1 MSAPAS
7 DSAVERVTQRR
18 QLLESWF
25 RDRNTQPFA
34 FQKDAW
40 RGHAQGESLLI
51 CAPTGHGKTL
61 AALGGPLLACGD
73 PPPHDPDLER
83 QVGALKLLWI
93 TPMRALANDLARA
106 LEEPVEAVRPDWQVE
121 ARTGDTASHV
131 KQRQRKRPP
140 QVLVTTP
147 ESLSLWLTYPEW
159 RELFGGLE
167 AVVVDEWHEL
177 AGSKRGV
184 QVQLALAR
192 LFAARPD
199 LRVTG
204 LSATLGQ
211 PALALDVLTSGA
223 PEGAARRVLEAPAPK
238 RIEVCTLLPAE
249 AKGLPW
255 GGHLGLQLVPE
266 VLAELDALP
275 EGRCALLFTNT
286 RAQAERWFEVLL
298 EQRPLW
304 AGELQLHHGS
314 LDAGVRRF
322 VERSLAEG
330 KVRAVVS
337 TSSLDLGV
345 DFRAV
350 STVFQIGSPKGIG
363 RLAQRAGR
371 SGHGP
376 GETSR
381 VCCVPT
387 QALEVLEF
395 AAARSALDQQR
406 YEPVRPPTA
415 PLDVLI
421 QHLVTAACG
430 GGFAPEELL
439 AEVRRTHAYRDL
451 DEASW
456 AFACDFVRFG
466 GETLQAYKRYSK
478 VAERRGL
485 WRVRSHRVAR
495 DHRLQIGTITA
506 DSSVEVVLQG
516 GGGRLGTLE
525 DRFAGR
531 LAKGDR
537 FRFAG
542 FDLEYVR
549 QKGDRILVKK
559 SKGQPQSLVPR
570 WMGGRMPLSS
580 RLSEAMLERL
590 GGANDDPEL
599 SYLQP
604 LLSRQRELSELPSP
618 RTCLFESCETPDGHH
633 WFVFPF
639 AGRLVHDG
647 CAALVSWRLTRWTTL
662 SVSTYVND
670 YGFQL
675 TTRKPLDLDPEAWRE
690 LLTETHLAADLEACA
705 GGSHLAKRKFREVAR
720 IAGLLADGPP
730 GARRRERDLWV
741 SSNLLYDTFETYEPD
756 HLLLS
761 QAKREVLEEQLEW
774 ARLES
779 CLQQVHERDWR
790 FHATPALTPLAFSI
804 WAEQIRE
811 RYSSESVDQRLAA
824 ALAAMA

>member
-1 MSAPAS
+1 VSGPSAATPAGLREPRVR
-7 DSAVERVTQRR
+7 ALRRWFEERDTA
-18 QLLESWF
+18 
-25 RDRNTQPFA
+25 PFE
-34 FQKDAW
+34 FQEQAW
-40 RGHAQGESLLI
+40 QAHAEGRSLLI

-61 AALGGPLLACGD
+61 AALGGPLLDCAD
-73 PPPHDPDLER
+73 PPPFDPDVER
-83 QVGALKLLWI
+83 QAGALKLLWI

-106 LEEPVEAVRPDWQVE
+106 LEEPVRAVRPEWQVE

-131 KQRQRKRPP
+131 KQRQRRRPP

-177 AGSKRGV
+177 AGGKRGV

-192 LFAARPD
+192 LFAARPE

-211 PALALDVLTSGA
+211 PELALDVLASGA
-223 PEGAARRVLEAPAPK
+223 PAGAERRVLEAPAPK
-238 RIEVCTLLPAE
+238 DIELRTLLPDDAE
-249 AKGLPW
+249 GLPW
-255 GGHLGLQLVPE
+255 GGHLGLQLVPQ

-322 VERSLAEG
+322 VELSLAEG
-330 KVRAVVS
+330 RVRAVVA

-371 SGHGP
+371 SGHSP

-395 AAARSALDQQR
+395 AAARRALDQRR
-406 YEPVRPPTA
+406 YEPVRPPEA

-430 GGFAPEELL
+430 GGFSPGELL
-439 AEVRRTHAYRDL
+439 DEVRRTHAYREL
-451 DEASW
+451 DDATW
-456 AFACDFVRFG
+456 NYACDFVRFG
-466 GETLQAYKRYSK
+466 GETLKAYERFSK
-478 VAERRGL
+478 VAERRGR

-506 DSSVEVVLQG
+506 DSSVEVVFTG

-525 DRFAGR
+525 DRFAAR
-531 LAKGDR
+531 LAKGDL

-542 FDLEYVR
+542 FDLEFVR

-559 SKGQPQSLVPR
+559 AKGQTGSLVPR

-580 RLSEAMLERL
+580 RLSETMLERL
-590 GGANDDPEL
+590 GEADGDPEL
-599 SYLQP
+599 AYLQP
-604 LLSRQRELSELPSP
+604 LLDRQRELSDLPSP
-618 RTCLFESCETPDGHH
+618 RTCLFERCETPDGHH
-633 WFVFPF
+633 WFAFPF

-675 TTRKPLDLDPEAWRE
+675 TTRKPLELDAEAWRE
-690 LLTETHLAADLEACA
+690 LLTETHLASDLEACA

-730 GARRRERDLWV
+730 GARRRERDLLV
-741 SSNLLYDTFETYEPD
+741 SSNLLYDTFETYEPG
-756 HLLLS
+756 HLLLA
-761 QAKREVLEEQLEW
+761 QAKREVLEDQLEW
-774 ARLES
+774 ARLER
-779 CLQQVHERDWR
+779 CLAQVNERAWR
-790 FHATPALTPLAFSI
+790 FHETAALTPLAFSI

-811 RYSSESVDQRLAA
+811 RYSSESVDERLAA